1 MAGTNFLVSFGK
13 ACSKGIDSVLCCWIG
28 KIGTIDLL
36 RVGEEGAEWGLGGGN
51 GFKDALFNALREFL
65 VGDVVGVTKGVLEVG
80 GGCGRSKSS
89 PL

>member
-13 ACSKGIDSVLCCWIG
+13 ACSKGIDRVLCCCIG

-36 RVGEEGAEWGLGGGN
+36 RVGEDGAEWGLEGGN
-51 GFKDALFNALREFL
+51 GFKDVLLKTLRGFL

-80 GGCGRSKSS
+80 GGSGNKSS